1 MPMSRSHLAAGTLA
15 AALAFS
21 TVVVPASPA
30 VAQSSGSSTST
41 VDQQGFEKATAKWEG
56 EREGVAESVDKLR
69 LELSRAQQHR
79 DAAAKE
85 LEKADGALDAA
96 EEALGEAERKYAL
109 ADVESRER
117 DLKQAEEAAWKADQ
131 ALREKQ
137 QALAT
142 AEQEAE
148 DRAEDVAQAREL
160 AKRRGQE
167 AAAAAA
173 RAAEAQQA
181 DDAARIALGDV
192 YAREEA
198 GADYTQ
204 ADWERL
210 AAEAI
215 VEITNEYRQRHGMHP
230 LVSHD
235 VFNDNAY
242 HWSGVMAADMERTGD
257 LAFAFRHAEFADYGH
272 SGENIVPVWLNA
284 PAAEAS
290 REQWKHVPERA
301 FTKWRD
307 STAHNNGLL
316 AEDVTGIGVGLRT
329 TQDGMVFATMQFYEI
344 TTPTDVHVWG
354 PDDGSKRAN
363 ESGKPYYVPSGAR
376 EALRVPP
383 LTVDLNDRNGANTNY
398 TFVIESQINSVQQAS
413 PRRLGAQLSHDYA
426 AEIAAGSAAIDAT
439 EQRLT
444 AAQERDAKAQALLAN
459 AQSALSQTTTAL
471 GQADAARDTMYA
483 EEKEAGTAAAAAR
496 ERRDSAEANL
506 EWARTADRD
515 ALANDID
522 AAQERV
528 RELEQASEDAYLGV
542 GTAQEAVDE
551 ISDQL
556 SETEA
561 ALAQVDRKRPTK
573 AAFTTTET
581 NTTAVVL
588 GVLAALAVIG
598 IGVVALAPQLGI
610 QLPW

>member
-1 MPMSRSHLAAGTLA
+1 MSRSRLAAGTLA

-30 VAQSSGSSTST
+30 AAQSSGSSTST
-41 VDQQGFEKATAKWEG
+41 VDQQGFEEATARWEG
-56 EREGVAESVDKLR
+56 EREGVGESVEKLR
-69 LELSRAQQHR
+69 LELSRAEQHR
-79 DAAAKE
+79 ESARKE
-85 LEKADGALDAA
+85 LKKADAALDAA

-109 ADVESRER
+109 ADVEGRER
-117 DLKQAEEAAWKADQ
+117 DLKQAEAAARKADQ

-137 QALAT
+137 QALAA

-148 DRAEDVAQAREL
+148 DRAEDAAQAREL
-160 AKRRGQE
+160 AERREQE

-181 DDAARIALGDV
+181 DDAARLALGDV

-235 VFNDNAY
+235 VFNANAY
-242 HWSGVMAADMERTGD
+242 HWSGVMVADQERTRD
-257 LAFAFRHAEFADYGH
+257 LEFSFRHAEFADYGH
-272 SGENIVPVWLNA
+272 SGENIAQNWLNETTA
-284 PAAEAS
+284 QAT
-290 REQWKHVPERA
+290 REQWKQVPEKI
-301 FTKWRD
+301 FTQWRD
-307 STAHNNGLL
+307 STKGHNEGML
-316 AEDVTGIGVGLRT
+316 AADVTGIGVGVRT
-329 TQDGMVFATMQFYEI
+329 TRDGMVFATMQFYKI
-344 TTPTDVHVWG
+344 TTPTTSYVWG
-354 PDDGSKRAN
+354 PDGGSERAN

-383 LTVDLNDRNGANTNY
+383 LTVDLNDRKAANPSYGN
-398 TFVIESQINSVQQAS
+398 VIQQQISALQAGT
-413 PRRLGAQLSHDYA
+413 PRRLGAQVSHDYA
-426 AEIAAGSAAIDAT
+426 AEIAAGSAAIDRT

-444 AAQERDAKAQALLAN
+444 AAQEREAKAQALLAD

-471 GQADAARDTMYA
+471 EQADAARDAIYA
-483 EEKEAGTAAAAAR
+483 EEKELDAAAATAR
-496 ERRDSAEANL
+496 ERRDSARADL

-515 ALANDID
+515 ALAKDID
-522 AAQERV
+522 AAQERL
-528 RELEQASEDAYLGV
+528 EEAEQASEDAYLRY
-542 GTAQEAVDE
+542 GTTQEAIDE
-551 ISDQL
+551 ISNDL
-556 SETEA
+556 HEAEA

-581 NTTAVVL
+581 NTVAVVL

-610 QLPW
+610 QLP